1 MAHYALTAVG
11 RDRPGI
17 VAAVSEALLAHSVN
31 IEDSQMTILRG
42 HFTMVL
48 VVAPP
53 EGADLDRLRSDLDA
67 VRERLELEVLGLS
80 PLVEADPAAEPSPTH
95 IVTLYGADHPGIVH
109 AAASALAQ
117 RGVDITDLTTKL
129 VEGADPPL
137 YALMME
143 IAPPGGADPDLSA
156 AKGSPN
162 RDSTYS
168 RSRRGGAW
176 CDQGWPCRSAAR
188 LRFEPERRSDHIGFR
203 VVAVRP

>member
-1 MAHYALTAVG
+1 MEHYALTAVG

-143 IAPPGGADPDLSA
+143 IAPPGGADPDERESA
-156 AKGSPN
+156 LREGA
-162 RDSTYS
+162 
-168 RSRRGGAW
+168 RGQGA
-176 CDQGWPCRSAAR
+176 D
-188 LRFEPERRSDHIGFR
+188 LTI
-203 VVAVRP
+203 RPPDEDVL